1 MSGVYS
7 KMRPMPRRLLTI
19 HGHFYQP
26 PREDPWTGK
35 VERQPSAGED
45 HDWNARVAREC
56 YAPNAAARILD
67 DRGKAVE
74 LVNNYRFMSFNFGPT
89 LLSWLELADA
99 KTYAAILEADA
110 ASARRLDGHGNALAQ
125 AYNHMIMPLA
135 NARDQRTQILWG
147 LADFEHRFK
156 RDAEAMWLPETA
168 ADDAVLERLAEH
180 GMRYAILA
188 PGQAQRV
195 RPLEGG
201 DWQDVGDG
209 SVDVSRSYLWRS
221 RSGRELAL
229 FFYDGGLSREAA
241 FGELLADSARF
252 SETLAARV
260 KGEGGYVSLCTDGE
274 TYGHHKKFAEM
285 GLARAFKIEL
295 PRRDVHPVNYAYAL
309 AERPPR
315 WRAEI
320 KSGPQRLGTAWSCA
334 HGVGRWME
342 DCGCGTEGSHGRWR
356 GPLRDALDWLRDEL
370 IVLTEAH
377 GNELF
382 SDVWSAR
389 DSYVDVLLQP
399 GDAAAERQFLRR
411 HMRRRWPTAASRRKA
426 LGMME
431 LQKFAMFMYTS
442 CGWFFSDVSGLEASQ
457 NLKYAARAV
466 ELAKQ
471 AFGEDLEPELLSRL
485 GAAKG
490 ASKALADGAAV
501 YRAGLAGRACSS
513 SRK

>member
-1 MSGVYS
+1 MA
-7 KMRPMPRRLLTI
+7 MRRRVAV

-45 HDWNARVAREC
+45 HDWNARVTREC
-56 YAPNAAARILD
+56 YAPNAAARVLD
-67 DRGKAVE
+67 DRGQAAAY
-74 LVNNYRFMSFNFGPT
+74 VNNYEFLSFNFGPT
-89 LLSWLELADA
+89 LLSWLELADP
-99 KTYAAILEADA
+99 KTYRAILDADA
-110 ASARRLDGHGNALAQ
+110 ASVRRLDGHGNALAQ

-180 GMRYAILA
+180 GMKYALLA

-195 RPLEGG
+195 RPLAGG
-201 DWQDVGDG
+201 EWQDVGDG
-209 SVDVSRSYLWRS
+209 SVDVSRPYLWRS

-229 FFYDGGLSREAA
+229 FFYDGELSREAA
-241 FGELLADSARF
+241 FGELLGDSARF
-252 SETLAARV
+252 AQTLSARASA
-260 KGEGGYVSLCTDGE
+260 GGNDWVCLCTDGE

-295 PRRDVHPVNYAYAL
+295 ARRGCDPVNFAYAL
-309 AERPPR
+309 DHKPPE
-315 WRAEI
+315 WEAEI
-320 KSGPQRLGTAWSCA
+320 KRGPQRLGTAWSCA

-342 DCGCGTEGSHGRWR
+342 DCGCGTEPGGGKWR
-356 GPLRDALDWLRDEL
+356 APLRDALDWLRDEL
-370 IVLTEAH
+370 AALTERH

-382 SDVWSAR
+382 ADVWAAR
-389 DSYVDVLLQP
+389 DSYVEVLLAA
-399 GDAAAERQFLRR
+399 GDESAERAFLRR

-426 LGMME
+426 LGILE
-431 LQKFAMFMYTS
+431 LQKFAMFMFTS
-442 CGWFFSDVSGLEASQ
+442 CGWFFADVSGIEASQ

-466 ELAKQ
+466 ELARE
-471 AFGEDLEPELLSRL
+471 ALGADLEPELLTRL
-485 GAAKG
+485 SAARG
-490 ASKALADGAAV
+490 SDKALPDAAAV
-501 YRAGLAGRACSS
+501 YRAGLAGRAWSS